1 MENRKY
7 INIGML
13 ICISVLTILS
23 ACNSSNQDKTETAS
37 SYVLPDSLLHSI
49 QIDTVTDVPY
59 SSAITLNGRIDFD
72 EDHVIRIYPMVS
84 GIANN
89 IHAAL
94 GDYVQQGETL
104 ATISS
109 SDMSGY
115 SNDFETASNNLI
127 IAKRNKDAVNSM
139 YKSGLSSAQDS
150 LNATVQ
156 YNQAKANLEK
166 AKRILENNGGGTN
179 GNFYVKSPMTGFI
192 VEKNITN
199 GTAIRPDNNTTLFT
213 ISNLNQVW
221 VMADVYE
228 SNIPYVKLGD
238 SVNIT
243 TLSYPG
249 KVFRG
254 KIDKIMNVLDPESR
268 VMKVRIVL
276 SNPGFLLKPQM
287 FASVVVN
294 YSENKS
300 MLSVPTQSLIFDN
313 SQYYVLVYKSP
324 SDISICP
331 VQINGTKGDRTYI
344 SSGVAL
350 GDKVIATQ
358 ALLIYQALND

>member
-1 MENRKY
+1 MKNSNY
-7 INIGML
+7 MGFGIL
-13 ICISVLTILS
+13 ACITLATILTG
-23 ACNSSNQDKTETAS
+23 CHSSHQDKSAPAS
-37 SYVLPDSLLHSI
+37 AYILPDSLLGAI
-49 QIDTVTDVPY
+49 QIDTVTNELY

-72 EDHVIRIYPMVS
+72 EDHIIRIYPMVS

-89 IHAAL
+89 IHTAL
-94 GDYVQQGETL
+94 GDYVQRGELL
-104 ATISS
+104 ATINS

-115 SNDFETASNNLI
+115 SNDLVTASNNLI
-127 IAKRNKDAVNSM
+127 VAKRNRDAVNSM
-139 YKSGLSSAQDS
+139 YRSGLSSAQDS

-156 YNQAKANLEK
+156 YNQAKANVDK
-166 AKRILENNGGGTN
+166 AKRVLENNGGGTN
-179 GNFYVKSPMTGFI
+179 GDYYLRSPISGFI
-192 VEKNITN
+192 VQKNITN
-199 GTAIRPDNNTTLFT
+199 GTLIRPDNSNTLFT
-213 ISNLNQVW
+213 LSNLNQVW

-249 KVFRG
+249 KIFRG
-254 KIDKIMNVLDPESR
+254 KIDKIMNMLDPESR

-276 SNPGFLLKPQM
+276 NNPGFLLKPEM

-300 MLSVPTQSLIFDN
+300 MLSIPTKSLIFDN
-313 SQYYVLVYKSP
+313 SQYYVLIYKSP

-331 VQINGTKGDRTYI
+331 VQINGTKDDRTYI
-344 SSGVAL
+344 TSGVAL